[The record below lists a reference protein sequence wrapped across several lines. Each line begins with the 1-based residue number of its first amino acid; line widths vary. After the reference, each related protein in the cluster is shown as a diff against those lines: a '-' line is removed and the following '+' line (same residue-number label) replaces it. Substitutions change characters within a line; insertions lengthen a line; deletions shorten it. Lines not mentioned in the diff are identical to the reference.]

1 MDGNKNKILVLSDLK
16 DSTEAILKSAIAL
29 AKILSADIKFFHVKK
44 GTDVVDRDSQLS
56 SFRTINEQHSLTKNS
71 IDGIIKSV
79 SKTYGLKIDY
89 SYAFGNIKNEIQDQ
103 LDTYQPDVVIVGRR
117 KSRLGLAGDK
127 IINFVLKAHEG
138 PVLVVNSKNTI
149 EPDKALFMAI
159 LNGRASG
166 YSDAI
171 TNSLL
176 EQTQKPLKLFE
187 VVDKAGKHKGNEAS
201 SANGDVEFVFER
213 NDNTVSNLSKYL
225 LKSNINLLYLNR
237 KSKEQNNDGLKKSDI
252 KDIISKIEV
261 SMLISG

>member
-1 MDGNKNKILVLSDLK
+1 MDGNKSKILVLSDLK

-56 SFRTINEQHSLTKNS
+56 TFRTINEQHSLTKNS
-71 IDGIIKSV
+71 IGGIINSV

-103 LDTYQPDVVIVGRR
+103 LNAYQPDVVIVGRR

-127 IINFVLKAHEG
+127 IINFVLKTYEG
-138 PVLVVNSKNTI
+138 PVMVVNSKSTI
-149 EPDKALFMAI
+149 EPDKALSMAI
-159 LNGRASG
+159 LNGKSTG

-176 EQTQKPLKLFE
+176 QQAQKPLKLFE
-187 VVDKAGKHKGNEAS
+187 VVDKAGKHQGNGAS
-201 SANGDVEFVFER
+201 SNNDEVEFVFER

-237 KSKEQNNDGLKKSDI
+237 KNKEQNNDGLKKSDI

-261 SMLISG
+261 SILVSG